1 MDTGLSNHPSLKG
14 LWTDLSKVLWHR
26 WHIVVGFDLFKHGL
40 THLDARYDTLAV
52 DALASQAV
60 EEALRADVV
69 V

>member
-1 MDTGLSNHPSLKG
+1 M
-14 LWTDLSKVLWHR
+14 
-26 WHIVVGFDLFKHGL
+26 VGFDLFKHGL

-69 V
+69 VAFTLTLTLTLTPHRR